1 MSDSVRPH
9 RRQPTRL
16 PRPWDSPGKNA
27 GVGCHCL
34 LQCNLS
40 VHKSVTALQW
50 SVEYCVKSLQA
61 QTFLCNPMDCS
72 PPGCSVRGILQ
83 ARIPEWVAI
92 SSSRGL
98 FPTQALNL
106 NLLCLLHC
114 QEGSLPPVPPGNK
127 QYIFIYMCYH
137 FQMYVIIRCSFI

>member
-98 FPTQALNL
+98 FPTQGSNLQLYSLLLLTTNPWEARAEYYSALKR
-106 NLLCLLHC
+106 
-114 QEGSLPPVPPGNK
+114 EGTGDAVCAACKP
-127 QYIFIYMCYH
+127 
-137 FQMYVIIRCSFI
+137 